1 MVVFPLKELLDP
13 RACYEL
19 LESLLHPK
27 GLRCP
32 NGHGLEHAYVHK
44 RDRPTIPDYRCKR
57 CGRCFNVFIGTVLHG
72 TKYNAV
78 EVIQL
83 LRGIVEGTPTAKLA
97 REMGVDRKALLIR
110 RHQLQA
116 LAAAL
121 DRGRLPDTTV
131 EVDEMYQ
138 NSGEKRARARRPRRS
153 AAAPRQQGS
162 RPRHLG
168 QRSTARL
175 RGHRP

>member
-1 MVVFPLKELLDP
+1 
-13 RACYEL
+13 
-19 LESLLHPK
+19 
-27 GLRCP
+27 
-32 NGHGLEHAYVHK
+32 
-44 RDRPTIPDYRCKR
+44 
-57 CGRCFNVFIGTVLHG
+57 
-72 TKYNAV
+72 
-78 EVIQL
+78 
-83 LRGIVEGTPTAKLA
+83 
-97 REMGVDRKALLIR
+97 MGVDRKALLIR

-138 NSGEKRARARRPRRS
+138 NSGEKRAKARRPRRS
-153 AAAPRQQGS
+153 ASAPRQQGS
-162 RPRHLG
+162 RSRHLG